1 MHSPCNPLRA
11 QSLMSDKRTIP
22 VPEGMAGNRLDASLS
37 KLLGLSRSRCA
48 DLIDSG
54 AVLVNGQHP
63 AKSERLVAG
72 DVLDVEL
79 PEPKDTQEP
88 TEHLEVL
95 YEDDHLIVINK
106 PVGVAAHTGPGWD
119 GPTVLGSLEA
129 SGVTIATSGPP
140 ERKGIVQRLDVGTS
154 GAMMVAKSEV
164 AYSRLK
170 QAFRD
175 RKVHKTYH
183 ALVEGYP
190 EPLRGTIEAPIGRHP
205 SRTWRMA
212 VLEGGK
218 HAVTHY
224 DLLEIYPGAA
234 LLEIDLE
241 TGRTHQ
247 IRVHMAAIG
256 HPCVGDV
263 FYGADPVRAR
273 NLSLDR
279 QWLHARKL
287 QFKHPVT
294 EETVSLEA
302 PYPQDLTDALERL
315 EEY

>member
-1 MHSPCNPLRA
+1 MVDH
-11 QSLMSDKRTIP
+11 QVIP
-22 VPEGMAGNRLDASLS
+22 VPDAMGGKRIDASLS
-37 KLLGLSRSRCA
+37 QLLGLSRSRCA

-54 AVLVNGQHP
+54 AVLVNGQNP
-63 AKSERLVAG
+63 VKSQRLVAG
-72 DVLDVEL
+72 DVLDLRLETL
-79 PEPKDTQEP
+79 KRAPEP
-88 TEHLEVL
+88 TEHLDVL
-95 YEDDHLIVINK
+95 YEDDHVIVINK
-106 PVGVAAHTGPGWD
+106 PVGVAAHTGPGWS

-129 SGVTIATSGPP
+129 AGVSIATSGPP

-175 RKVHKTYH
+175 RTVHKTYH

-190 EPLRGTIEAPIGRHP
+190 DPVRGTVEAPIGRHP

-212 VLEGGK
+212 VLDGGK

-224 DLLEIYPGAA
+224 DVIEFLPGAA

-247 IRVHMAAIG
+247 IRVHMSAMG

-263 FYGADPVRAR
+263 FYGADPVRAKK
-273 NLSLDR
+273 LSLDR

-287 QFKHPVT
+287 AFKHPVT
-294 EETVSLEA
+294 EEKVSLEA
-302 PYPQDLTDALERL
+302 PYPDDLTEALKQL
-315 EEY
+315 EDYGV